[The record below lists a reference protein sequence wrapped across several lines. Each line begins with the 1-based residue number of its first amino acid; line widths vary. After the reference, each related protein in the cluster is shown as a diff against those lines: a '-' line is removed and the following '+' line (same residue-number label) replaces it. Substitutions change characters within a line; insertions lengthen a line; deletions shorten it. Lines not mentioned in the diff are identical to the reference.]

1 MATTLIQL
9 SDGILVEVD
18 VRDDQARPI
27 SGGLA
32 RRVTATIEKA
42 VPILVEVG
50 RSITE
55 ASATAFQGGN
65 VCQTEVELGLSF
77 EAEGQLYIARSQAAA
92 NLVVRMSIRPDGRQD
107 S

>member
-9 SDGILVEVD
+9 SDDILVEVD
-18 VRDDQARPI
+18 VREDQARPI

-32 RRVTATIEKA
+32 RRVAATIEKA

-55 ASATAFQGGN
+55 ASATAFQRGS
-65 VCQTEVELGLSF
+65 VYQTEVELGLSF
-77 EAEGQLYIARSQAAA
+77 EGEGQLYIARSQAAA
-92 NLVVRMSIRPDGRQD
+92 NIVVRMSIRPNGSRAG
-107 S
+107 

>member
-9 SDGILVEVD
+9 ADGILVEVD

-42 VPILVEVG
+42 IPILAEVG
-50 RSITE
+50 RSVAE
-55 ASATAFQGGN
+55 ASATAFQGGS
-65 VCQTEVELGLSF
+65 VCQAEVELGLSF

-92 NLVVRMSIRPDGRQD
+92 NLVVRMSIRPDGPQD
-107 S
+107 H